1 MLKPFLIIKIVVF
14 RSPKRRLTRQRSG
27 NTVSGTTTG
36 GECKI
41 VKTQGI
47 DVTEN
52 KLEFNFEQDVT
63 LTKSFGNDS
72 GFVAFGGYIHTKT
85 DVDVELTITFESSN
99 QKFSESNL
107 IHLLGNRWNKIG
119 LHKIF
124 DASTISLQGT
134 LHALLKIK
142 SNESLLRVD
151 FFGIELDSVNYY
163 VDSELLTP
171 FHQQTCIYLP
181 DIYYFEHTKVFHIN
195 PIEYSEFTWTDSSCI
210 YLKSCN
216 RCARY
221 LPIDFDLQENDVSFS
236 LHCKSR
242 APCTHSTFATYKVEQ
257 NDCNVDTN
265 MENQIQAY
273 YGYQLECKSCKKFYV
288 NWPLNPLR
296 NDTQHREDSLR
307 RNAFEELV
315 GILFKNEWIFH
326 TFRLKYKKEFDVHIF
341 EKFNKKCFK
350 CETSLSNRNKMGL
363 DHTRP
368 IGLLWPLDEFAT
380 CLCKSCNSSKSD
392 KFPVDF
398 YSDQQLKKLAN
409 ITGMPLTKLKAKL
422 VNEKALEKI
431 KKTVVWFFDVFLMDE
446 KYQKVRK
453 GKLTADNIYR
463 SLLDIIKRSNSKLDL
478 IDEYEKIK
486 KTKPK
491 SITID

>member
-1 MLKPFLIIKIVVF
+1 MSF

-27 NTVSGTTTG
+27 NTVSGITTG

-52 KLEFNFEQDVT
+52 ELKFNFKQDVT

-124 DASTISLQGT
+124 DASTISLRGT

-142 SNESLLRVD
+142 SNESLLRVN
-151 FFGIELDSVNYY
+151 FFGIKLDSINYY
-163 VDSELLTP
+163 IDSELLVP

-195 PIEYSEFTWTDSSCI
+195 PIEYSKFTWSDNSCI

-236 LHCKSR
+236 LHCRSR

-257 NDCNVDTN
+257 NDCNADTN
-265 MENQIQAY
+265 VENQIQAY

-296 NDTQHREDSLR
+296 NATQHREDSLR
-307 RNAFEELV
+307 RRAFEELV
-315 GILFKNEWIFH
+315 GKLFDKKWIFH
-326 TFRLKYKKEFDVHIF
+326 TFRMENQSEFDTYIF
-341 EKFNKKCFK
+341 EKFDKECFK
-350 CETSLSNRNKMGL
+350 CKTSLTSRNKMGL
-363 DHTRP
+363 DHTFP
-368 IGLLWPLDEFAT
+368 IAMLWSLDETAT
-380 CLCKSCNSSKSD
+380 CLCQSCNSSKSD

-398 YSDQQLKKLAN
+398 YNEIELEALSILTGLDLDLLKSRSVN
-409 ITGMPLTKLKAKL
+409 ID
-422 VNEKALEKI
+422 ALEKLKEVI
-431 KKTVVWFFDVFLMDE
+431 VWFFDDFLMQDD
-446 KYQKVRK
+446 YQKIREEKCV
-453 GKLTADNIYR
+453 ADNVYR
-463 SLLDIIKRSNSKLDL
+463 SLQDVIKLSGMELNL
-478 IDEYEKIK
+478 IKEYEKLQHR
-486 KTKPK
+486 KPT